1 MIHASIGRV
10 CGAVAAALVLVQS
23 LVLAGVDEHAA
34 RRAHVL
40 GLMDS
45 SSALVLH
52 SAEIQMRSPD
62 ANYRFRQES
71 NLLYLTGENRPG
83 LTLLIAP
90 RGIHIGDTLAHI
102 VLFVKPAADDGA
114 LPLRPIADG
123 ITVHF
128 QRFHDVFAPLLP
140 EISTLYASSFSPA
153 FVSDWLNNRPMF
165 IERESRKQL
174 EKKYPNLKVK
184 NASPFVAGARVT
196 KSPWE
201 VERIRRSI
209 AATGEG
215 LRKAMEL
222 CRPGVREYELQAAIE
237 HEMMRRGA
245 SAPSF
250 PSIIGSGPN
259 ALILHYEHN
268 HRTAAAGEMVVMDV
282 GAEIEGYA
290 ADITRTI
297 PVSGR
302 FTSEQKKVY
311 NAVLHAHDSIIAN
324 VRPGMPW
331 SDLDKV
337 ARRVLAAE
345 GFAKFWRHSVSH
357 HLGIDVHDVGKMDTL
372 RAGMV
377 FTVEPGVYIP
387 EKDTTVAP
395 RFRGIGVRIED
406 DVLVTEG
413 GAVVLSEAI
422 PREIKDIEKIM
433 RKPKR

>member
-1 MIHASIGRV
+1 MMRAAIRRL
-10 CGAVAAALVLVQS
+10 CGPVAATLILAQGLA
-23 LVLAGVDEHAA
+23 LAGMDEHAA

-90 RGIHIGDTLAHI
+90 RGIHVGDTLAHI
-102 VLFVKPAADDGA
+102 VLFVNPAADDGA
-114 LPLRPIADG
+114 LSLRPVADG
-123 ITVHF
+123 ITVHI
-128 QRFHDVFAPLLP
+128 QRFHDVFAQILP

-153 FVSDWLNNRPMF
+153 FMADWLNNRPMF
-165 IERESRKQL
+165 LERESRKEL

-184 NASPFVAGARVT
+184 NATPLVAQSRVI

-201 VERIRRSI
+201 VERIRASI

-222 CRPGVREYELQAAIE
+222 CRPGIREYELQAAIE
-237 HEMMRRGA
+237 YEMMRRGA

-268 HRTAAAGEMVVMDV
+268 YRTAAAGELVVMDV

-297 PVSGR
+297 PVSGT
-302 FTSEQKKVY
+302 FSSEQKKVY
-311 NAVLHAHDSIIAN
+311 NAVLHAHDSIIAS
-324 VRPGMPW
+324 VRVGMPW

-345 GFAKFWRHSVSH
+345 GFEKFWKHSVSH

-377 FTVEPGVYIP
+377 FTVEPGVYIS

-395 RFRGIGVRIED
+395 GFRGIGVRIED
-406 DVLVTEG
+406 DVLVTERG
-413 GAVVLSEAI
+413 GVVLSGAI
-422 PREIKDIEKIM
+422 PRDAREIEKIM
-433 RKPKR
+433 RKSKR

>member
-1 MIHASIGRV
+1 MIRASIGRL
-10 CGAVAAALVLVQS
+10 CRAVAAALVLVQG

-52 SAEIQMRSPD
+52 SAEVQTRTAD
-62 ANYRFRQES
+62 VNHRFRQES

-83 LTLLIAP
+83 LTLLLAP

-102 VLFVKPAADDGA
+102 VLFANPAADDGA
-114 LPLRPIADG
+114 VPLRPIADG
-123 ITVHF
+123 ITVHSR
-128 QRFHDVFAPLLP
+128 RFHDVFAPLLP

-153 FVSDWLNNRPMF
+153 FMADWLNNKPMF
-165 IERESRKQL
+165 IERESRKEL

-184 NASPFVAGARVT
+184 NASPLVARARVI

-201 VERIRRSI
+201 VERIRTSI

-237 HEMMRRGA
+237 YEMMRRGA

-268 HRTAAAGEMVVMDV
+268 HRTAVGGELVVMDV

-297 PVSGR
+297 PVSGT

-324 VRPGMPW
+324 VRAGMPW

-345 GFAKFWRHSVSH
+345 GFEKFWRHSVSH
-357 HLGIDVHDVGKMDTL
+357 QMGIDVHDVGKMDTL
-372 RAGMV
+372 QVGMV

-406 DVLVTEG
+406 DVLVTER

-422 PREIKDIEKIM
+422 PREIKDIERIM